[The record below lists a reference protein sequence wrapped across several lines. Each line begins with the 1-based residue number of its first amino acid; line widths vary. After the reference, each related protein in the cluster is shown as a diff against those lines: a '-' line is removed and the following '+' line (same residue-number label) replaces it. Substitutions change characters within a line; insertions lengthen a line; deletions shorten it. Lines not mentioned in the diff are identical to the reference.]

1 MTFRQYIAHVAWRL
15 RRPER
20 FLQRL
25 KVFVKAHQV
34 RSLAEL
40 EKLVSS
46 QGIDIIQVDLA
57 PRIPGLAA
65 MDESPLILLQPGLPS
80 HLRELTLAHE
90 LGHVHLHPEHLADVQ
105 NVSLPTVGGI
115 KDNEADIF
123 ALLCLVGNF
132 SSQEEMLRIFRYV
145 LTDPKNLRRW
155 WGIYRYFLFYD
166 LRIQIAQCLEAI
178 FLRNRTQGAS

>member
-1 MTFRQYIAHVAWRL
+1 MNFREYIAHVVWRL

-25 KVFVKAHQV
+25 KVLVKTHQV

-40 EKLVSS
+40 ETLVRS
-46 QGIDIIQVDLA
+46 QGIDIIPVDLA
-57 PRIPGLAA
+57 PRIHGVAA
-65 MDESPLILLQPGLPS
+65 IDESPLILLQPGLPNP
-80 HLRELTLAHE
+80 LRELTLAHE

-105 NVSLPTVGGI
+105 NVSLPTIGGI
-115 KDNEADIF
+115 KEQEADIF

-132 SSQEEMLRIFRYV
+132 SSQEEILRIFRYV

-155 WGIYRYFLFYD
+155 WGFSRYFLFYG
-166 LRIQIAQCLEAI
+166 LRIQVAQCLEAI